1 MVSNRAGRH
10 AQVGRDR
17 VHAVAGVETLLHL
30 VKVDCRRHTR
40 DVGTEGPFGASRAR
54 EGTAQ
59 ASTGVGTS
67 PVLSCARRH
76 IYGLDRD
83 GDRSAA
89 GRRRRRPS
97 TSALAADPVAVAV
110 ESVRLWW
117 QDAESSMRDVSA
129 VQVRWRPPRDRRA
142 DGFGRRDAKTAETG
156 AAGVVSRSGS
166 GSSRRRTTRP
176 RRRGRRPRRLRCAGS
191 ARSGYAAAARPGDL
205 RRSGRPRRGR
215 APSRRRSR

>member
-10 AQVGRDR
+10 AQVGLDR

-30 VKVDCRRHTR
+30 VKIDCRQHTR

-83 GDRSAA
+83 GDRSVA
-89 GRRRRRPS
+89 GRPRRRPS

-110 ESVRLWW
+110 ESVRLWR

-142 DGFGRRDAKTAETG
+142 DGFGRRDAKTAETS
-156 AAGVVSRSGS
+156 AAARLAFGGRRCGQSLRIRKLSTTNNTPTATRTTATTAALCRISQVRVRRS
-166 GSSRRRTTRP
+166 GSSRRSPAIR
-176 RRRGRRPRRLRCAGS
+176 
-191 ARSGYAAAARPGDL
+191 
-205 RRSGRPRRGR
+205 
-215 APSRRRSR
+215 